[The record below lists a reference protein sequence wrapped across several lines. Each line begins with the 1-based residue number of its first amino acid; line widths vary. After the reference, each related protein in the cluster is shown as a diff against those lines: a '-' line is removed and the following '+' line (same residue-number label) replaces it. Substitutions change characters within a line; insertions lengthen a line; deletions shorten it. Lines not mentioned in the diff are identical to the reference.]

1 MHPAKGKVFP
11 HHGDS
16 LFQNFALVVLPPG
29 FVAFDLDDR
38 LVKEVFRQLFFP
50 GHVLLDLVAY
60 ERQEVFLPLGHRVLA
75 ECYVIRLD

>member
-1 MHPAKGKVFP
+1 MAIASFRTLLL
-11 HHGDS
+11 
-16 LFQNFALVVLPPG
+16 LFFPG

>member
-1 MHPAKGKVFP
+1 MAIASFRTLLL
-11 HHGDS
+11 
-16 LFQNFALVVLPPG
+16 LFFPPG